1 MKKLGIPVVPMR
13 IDGLFEL
20 KQAGKKTARPYQIT
34 VKIGAPVRFE
44 PGVPPEK
51 IASDLQSKVEQL

>member
-1 MKKLGIPVVPMR
+1 MR